1 MQLLDRTLSQGT
13 KVRRY
18 NWHSAGSLGWPYI
31 FQTKYTEAILSN
43 STRRPLWFEITE
55 TLIAVQ
61 EKKTCCV
68 VYCDFRHFRVHTMGL
83 HRHGC
88 LRRSASNRRVWT
100 SKISSRDNCRIG
112 WQRSLITAFRTA
124 PLGIHVLHHNYPVQ
138 AADRR
143 TDL

>member
-18 NWHSAGSLGWPYI
+18 NSHSAGSLGWPYI

-61 EKKTCCV
+61 EKN
-68 VYCDFRHFRVHTMGL
+68 L
-83 HRHGC
+83 
-88 LRRSASNRRVWT
+88 L
-100 SKISSRDNCRIG
+100 CR
-112 WQRSLITAFRTA
+112 L
-124 PLGIHVLHHNYPVQ
+124 L
-138 AADRR
+138 
-143 TDL
+143 